1 MKGEKWTTGQI
12 MRGAY
17 LRLVEKMTWP
27 KIKTQMEKEGFP
39 VRSVDNYGATIRR
52 CINQYNISFDDE
64 PKTSDWRN
72 DPATRKQCR
81 YIASMTLPNSNNSEI
96 TKLTNE
102 LIEASKRGEFDK
114 EAANEQIKLLETA
127 LLEAQSFN
135 VKAKNNTNLLYS
147 GVATRWTPK
156 EDALLINWMNEHK
169 DGEQGFPPNLNR
181 TPRACRERWL
191 RSLKHL
197 TPSIKTVRKNG
208 TYTLQDE
215 TPTERTLFSHE
226 APKREMI
233 KRPKNWTR
241 LNNESIDYPNTN
253 KPWTYDESLE
263 ALVMWHSMSIDDA
276 REKFGRPYWVIA
288 KHIEKHFDYTYAE
301 SKSLLM
307 EAAGIKK
314 QLEANKL
321 AERKPSLRKRWR
333 DKRNAKKQK
342 RLEKKLAKTQRKLE
356 KMELE

>member
-1 MKGEKWTTGQI
+1 MKGEKWTTEQI

-17 LRLVEKMTWP
+17 LRLVKKMTWP
-27 KIKTQMEKEGFP
+27 QVKAQMDKEGYP
-39 VRSVDNYGATIRR
+39 DRTVDNYGVTIRR

-64 PKTSDWRN
+64 PKTSDWRS

-81 YIASMTLPNSNNSEI
+81 YIASMTLPDGKTSEI

-114 EAANEQIKLLETA
+114 EAANEQIKLLETT

-135 VKAKNNTNLLYS
+135 VKAKNNSNLLYN

-156 EDALLINWMNEHK
+156 EDALLVNWMNEHK

-191 RSLKHL
+191 RSLRHL

-215 TPTERTLFSHE
+215 TLLKVYE
-226 APKREMI
+226 
-233 KRPKNWTR
+233 R
-241 LNNESIDYPNTN
+241 LNDRSMEYPNTN

-288 KHIEKHFDYTYAE
+288 KHIEKHFDFTYAE

-307 EAAGIKK
+307 EAAGIKN

-333 DKRNAKKQK
+333 NKRNAKKQK
-342 RLEKKLAKTQRKLE
+342 RLEKKLAKTQRKLK
-356 KMELE
+356 KMGLE

>member
-1 MKGEKWTTGQI
+1 MKGEKWTTEQI

-17 LRLVEKMTWP
+17 LRLVEKRPWP
-27 KIKTQMEKEGFP
+27 QIKAQMDEEGYP
-39 VRSVDNYGATIRR
+39 NRTVDNYGATIRR

-64 PKTSDWRN
+64 TKTSDWRS

-81 YIASMTLPNSNNSEI
+81 YIASMTLPDCKTSEI

-114 EAANEQIKLLETA
+114 EAANEQIKLLETT
-127 LLEAQSFN
+127 LLETQSFN

-147 GVATRWTPK
+147 GNSTRWTAK
-156 EDALLINWMNEHK
+156 EDALLVNWVNEHK
-169 DGEQGFPPNLNR
+169 DGKQGFPPNLNR

-197 TPSIKTVRKNG
+197 TPSIKTIRKDG
-208 TYTLQDE
+208 TYTLQDGMSVE
-215 TPTERTLFSHE
+215 KLLVRYEEES
-226 APKREMI
+226 
-233 KRPKNWTR
+233 KNTITR
-241 LNNESIDYPNTN
+241 LNNESIEYPNTN

-263 ALVMWHSMSIDDA
+263 ALVMWHSMSIDGA
-276 REKFGRPYWVIA
+276 RKKFGRPYWVIA
-288 KHIEKHFDYTYAE
+288 KHIEKHFDFTYAE

-307 EAAGIKK
+307 EATGIKN

-342 RLEKKLAKTQRKLE
+342 RLEKKLAKTQRKLK
-356 KMELE
+356 KMGLE

>member
-1 MKGEKWTTGQI
+1 MKGEKWTTEQI

-81 YIASMTLPNSNNSEI
+81 YIASMTLPNAKTSEI

-114 EAANEQIKLLETA
+114 KAANEQIKLLETT

-147 GVATRWTPK
+147 GIATCWTPK
-156 EDALLINWMNEHK
+156 EDALLVNWMNEHK

-197 TPSIKTVRKNG
+197 TPSIKTVRKDG

-215 TPTERTLFSHE
+215 MPVEKLLVRYE
-226 APKREMI
+226 EE
-233 KRPKNWTR
+233 PKNTITR
-241 LNNESIDYPNTN
+241 LNNESIEYPNTN

-288 KHIEKHFDYTYAE
+288 KHIEKHFDFTYAE

-307 EAAGIKK
+307 EAAGIKN

-321 AERKPSLRKRWR
+321 AEKKPSLRKRWR

-342 RLEKKLAKTQRKLE
+342 SG
-356 KMELE
+356 